1 LDEDYSRIIREARG
15 NAGLSQEDLAR
26 RVNEKLSVI
35 QKIEAG
41 RMIPDMKLAK
51 TLEHVLRVKLLVPV
65 KELPVPASRQKP
77 APEVTLADVAKI
89 KSKNKDAIP
98 F

>member
-1 LDEDYSRIIREARG
+1 
-15 NAGLSQEDLAR
+15 
-26 RVNEKLSVI
+26 
-35 QKIEAG
+35 
-41 RMIPDMKLAK
+41 MIPDMKLAK